1 MKKVLSILVSVVLLI
16 SANAININDISGNF
30 ELQKITYPESEYI
43 TIDNF
48 FISKSDNKELS
59 LQSEKNSN
67 DNTILICDN
76 NNEFLLVS
84 GNESTYFSIIESDSF
99 SITFEN
105 ENGEIFRFVMNKYQ
119 NGFDYEEFYNS
130 MKELKDSKLKAK
142 LHEVVDNH
150 TTYSYTDARKIMFGE
165 LDNNDGYAEC
175 VYTARLVKTMGIP
188 DPGNM
193 NCEHSWPQSKFGSV
207 DSGTKKTDMMHI
219 YPCDSRTNSRRGNNP
234 FGEVFKEKW
243 SDGGAKYGISK
254 SGKTVFEPRDDK
266 KGDIA
271 RGMLYFAVRYNMPI
285 DKDQEEFFKK
295 WNELDPVTEREF
307 LRNSMVEDHQ
317 NNRNPFIDC
326 PELINNITDF

>member
-1 MKKVLSILVSVVLLI
+1 MKKVLSILVSVVLFI

-43 TIDNF
+43 TVDNF

-67 DNTILICDN
+67 DNTILISDD

-84 GNESTYFSIIESDSF
+84 GNESTYFTILESDSF

-105 ENGEIFRFVMNKYQ
+105 EDGEIFRFVMNKYQ
-119 NGFDYEEFYNS
+119 NGFDYEKFYNS
-130 MKELKDSKLKAK
+130 IKDLKDNKLKEK

-175 VYTARLVKTMGIP
+175 VYTGKLVKTMTIP
-188 DPGNM
+188 NAGTM
-193 NCEHSWPQSKFGSV
+193 NCEHSWPQSKFGSS
-207 DSGTKKTDMMHI
+207 DTGTKKTDLMHI
-219 YPCDSRTNSRRGNNP
+219 YPSDSRTNSRRGNNP
-234 FGEVFKEKW
+234 FAEVYKASW
-243 SDGGAKYGISK
+243 SEGGSKYGTDRK
-254 SGKTVFEPRDDK
+254 GRTVFEPRDEH
-266 KGDIA
+266 KGDVA
-271 RGMLYFAVRYNMPI
+271 RAMLYFSIRYNMPI
-285 DKDQEEFFKK
+285 DEDQEGYFRE
-295 WNELDPVTEREF
+295 WNKLDPVTEREF

-326 PELINNITDF
+326 PELVDNISDF